1 MSGKVILEK
10 TLPVSGSSL
19 ISSTIDLT
27 GNGSGPY
34 ILRLSSGGRI
44 KIEQLIV
51 R

>member
-1 MSGKVILEK
+1 MAGKVLMQK
-10 TLPVSGSSL
+10 TLSVNGGGL
-19 ISSTIDLT
+19 ITSAIDLT
-27 GNGSGPY
+27 GNGSGSY